1 VGKRRR
7 VPLGRSFWGAVL
19 NFLIR
24 LFLRIE
30 VEGAENL
37 PRTGAGIVYYN
48 HIHWLDP
55 VLISARLPRYT
66 VPLAKVESSRWP
78 LVGWLLRWYGVIFI
92 TRGAVDRTALQ
103 ATWKVL
109 EAGDISTISP
119 EGTRSKDGRLQRA
132 KEGLAFV
139 ARQVPQAW
147 LIPCAV
153 TGTPAF
159 SWSLKSVLHHPVVTL
174 RLGRPFRLR
183 WPERASREILREMTD
198 EAMAPLAQ
206 LLPPEMRGDYADA
219 DPQQQ
224 RWMEV
229 LTDEQVMRV
238 A

>member
-1 VGKRRR
+1 VSKRRR
-7 VPLGRSFWGAVL
+7 VPPGRLFWGALL
-19 NFLIR
+19 NLLIR

-30 VEGAENL
+30 VAGAENL
-37 PRTGAGIVYYN
+37 PSTGAGIVYYN

-55 VLISARLPRYT
+55 VLISARLPRYG

-78 LVGWLLRWYGVIFI
+78 VVGWLMRWYSVIFI

-109 EAGDISTISP
+109 EAGDISVISP
-119 EGTRSKDGRLQRA
+119 EGTRSRDGRLQQA
-132 KEGLAFV
+132 KEGLTFV

-159 SWSLKSVLHHPVVTL
+159 SWSLRTVLHRPVVTL
-174 RLGRPFRLR
+174 RFGRPFMLR
-183 WPERASREILREMTD
+183 WPERASRETLREMTD
-198 EAMAPLAQ
+198 EAMVPLAQ
-206 LLPPEMRGDYADA
+206 LLPLEMRGDYADA
-219 DPQQQ
+219 DPGQ
-224 RWMEV
+224 RRWLSFLGE
-229 LTDEQVMRV
+229 EHG

>member
-1 VGKRRR
+1 MSERRR
-7 VPLGRSFWGAVL
+7 IPLGRVFWGAVL

-30 VEGAENL
+30 VEGAENV

-55 VLISARLPRYT
+55 VLISARFPRYA
-66 VPLAKVESSRWP
+66 VPLAKIETSRWP
-78 LVGWLLRWYGVIFI
+78 VVGWLLRWYGVIFI

-109 EAGDISTISP
+109 EAGDVSTISP
-119 EGTRSKDGRLQRA
+119 EGTRSRDGRMQQA

-159 SWSLKSVLHHPVVTL
+159 SWSLKSVLHHPVVIL
-174 RLGRPFRLR
+174 RYGRPIKLL
-183 WPERASREILREMTD
+183 WPERTNRDILRAMTD
-198 EAMAPLAQ
+198 EAMIVLAQ
-206 LLPPEMRGDYADA
+206 LLPPEMRGDYAAA
-219 DPQQQ
+219 DPGQH
-224 RWMEV
+224 RWV
-229 LTDEQVMRV
+229 AFLSDEQGT
-238 A
+238 